1 MNAKFSYTLTA
12 LLTIF
17 ILLLSA
23 CGAPAAT
30 QAPIAEQ
37 PQEVVKTVEVEKE
50 AARPVSPS
58 LPMPT
63 QAPLSGGAMPPAPTA
78 MAESLQVSPP
88 LATSVPPSGLTVA
101 TPPVDNY
108 FQNYGVN
115 PFEDP
120 REDHLST
127 FALDVDTASYSVAR
141 RYVTDGSLPPADAIR
156 VEEFVN
162 YFKAGY
168 PTPEDIAFAIY
179 ADGAPS
185 PFHTDRS
192 HILRIGV
199 QGYDVSDA
207 ERKPAS
213 LTFVIDVSGSMD
225 MENRLGLVKQSLQL
239 LVERLRPS
247 DTVSIVVYGSE
258 ARTMLYPTSGEDKNR
273 ILDVIWGLRTEGATN
288 AEAGLRMGYQLAYQ
302 AFRPGAINRVILC
315 SDGVANVGATGPDA
329 ILESIRSYAD
339 QGITLTSVGFGMG
352 NFNDVLMEQ
361 LADNGDGTYTYV
373 DDIDEAKRLFVDN
386 LTSTLQVIAL
396 DAKVQV
402 DFNPEVVN
410 RYRLIGYENRAVAD
424 QDFRNNAVDAG
435 ELGAG
440 HHATALYAVVLNPGA
455 QGRIATVQLRWQDP
469 NTLQVTEINGNF
481 NTWDMAPVFES
492 ASPYY
497 QLSVVVSQYAEL
509 LRFSPWA
516 YGTRIGQILQHA
528 VRLSGLLPT
537 DADLSEFV
545 TLVSR
550 ASQIQAIMEWDK

>member
-1 MNAKFSYTLTA
+1 MNARISYTMIVLVAIFT
-12 LLTIF
+12 LLV
-17 ILLLSA
+17 SA
-23 CGAPAAT
+23 CSVAAST
-30 QAPIAEQ
+30 PNAEEPKQ
-37 PQEVVKTVEVEKE
+37 VVKTVEVEKE
-50 AARPVSPS
+50 IAKPQFP
-58 LPMPT
+58 LPT
-63 QAPLSGGAMPPAPTA
+63 QAPQLQAPMPTMAAESGGYTTLPPAPTMTPA
-78 MAESLQVSPP
+78 
-88 LATSVPPSGLTVA
+88 GLLVV
-101 TPPVDNY
+101 TPPPDNY

-127 FALDVDTASYSVAR
+127 FSLDVDTASYTIAR
-141 RYVTDGSLPPADAIR
+141 RYVMDGSIPPADSIR

-168 PTPEDIAFAIY
+168 PTPDNIAFAIY

-185 PFHTDRS
+185 PFHNDGS
-192 HILRIGV
+192 YILRIGV
-199 QGYDVSDA
+199 QGYDVPDS

-213 LTFVIDVSGSMD
+213 LTFVIDVSGSMK

-239 LVERLRPS
+239 LVERLRPTDS
-247 DTVSIVVYGSE
+247 VAIVVYGSE
-258 ARTMLYPTSGEDKNR
+258 AHRVLNPTSGEDKQR
-273 ILDVIWGLRTEGATN
+273 ILDAIWSLNTEGATN
-288 AEAGLRMGYQLAYQ
+288 AEAGLRLGYQLAYQ

-329 ILESIRSYAD
+329 ILESIRGYAD

-361 LADNGDGTYTYV
+361 LADKGDGTYAYV
-373 DDIDEAKRLFVDN
+373 DNLDEARRLFVDE

-402 DFNPEVVN
+402 DFNPDVVS

-469 NTLQVTEINGNF
+469 TSLQVTEINGNY
-481 NTWDMAPVFES
+481 NTWDLSPSFES

-497 QLSVVVSQYAEL
+497 QLAVTVSQYAEL

-516 YGTRIGQILQHA
+516 ASTSIGQILQHA

-537 DADLSEFV
+537 DADVSEFV

-550 ASQIQAIMEWDK
+550 ASQIKAIMDWR